1 MCLNHAVSSGAA
13 PQCWGMGTEGGLELG
28 KPWWGEQGRELPP
41 DLRWGCW
48 CCCCDLVKHEGLT
61 WQVAECWSCWESRVL
76 TPAWLYNQLSTKHPA
91 LVYGAGLVFLLYS
104 HAQPSCSLHAWM
116 GVHDCNMHALL
127 GLVGKDKTSCRFDVS
142 GLTSD
147 SLAADAAPALF
158 LVLSKENQKT
168 NPVWFVSVIAADLD
182 WILSKPSCYYTVQ
195 SPQRYLKKRDETL

>member
-1 MCLNHAVSSGAA
+1 MRVWLDKLLNVGAA
-13 PQCWGMGTEGGLELG
+13 E
-28 KPWWGEQGRELPP
+28 RA
-41 DLRWGCW
+41 GCW
-48 CCCCDLVKHEGLT
+48 LQPGFITSSAPNTLLWCMG
-61 WQVAECWSCWESRVL
+61 QVWF
-76 TPAWLYNQLSTKHPA
+76 
-91 LVYGAGLVFLLYS
+91 FLLYS

-116 GVHDCNMHALL
+116 CVHDCNMHALL
-127 GLVGKDKTSCRFDVS
+127 GLVGKDKTSCRFDML

-182 WILSKPSCYYTVQ
+182 WILSKSSCYYTVQ